1 MKETI
6 DLIYPVG
13 RTIICDHNPQDD
25 YTWQKWE
32 QDFKDVFPFGAGDT
46 YAAGSTGGEA
56 THTLTTSEMPQ
67 HSHTYTTATDV
78 QSHTLTVK
86 EMPSH
91 THGSADD
98 RAPEFVMHVNNT
110 AIGNNI
116 VLPNSGGNWFK
127 FLNKTGS
134 AGGNSGHSHG
144 LSKANWNTTNT
155 GSGAAHNNMPP
166 YKAVKFWTRTA

>member
-32 QDFKDVFPFGAGDT
+32 QDFKDVFPLGAGDT

-56 THTLTTSEMPQ
+56 KHTLTTNEMPK
-67 HSHTYTTATDV
+67 HSHYIKLAAGGGYYIGSGNSIPSWNSTAT
-78 QSHTLTVK
+78 
-86 EMPSH
+86 
-91 THGSADD
+91 
-98 RAPEFVMHVNNT
+98 
-110 AIGNNI
+110 
-116 VLPNSGGNWFK
+116 
-127 FLNKTGS
+127 TGYNDTS
-134 AGGNSGHSHG
+134 MLGNSGDSQ
-144 LSKANWNTTNT
+144 
-155 GSGAAHNNMPP
+155 AHNNMPP